1 MNTLLAFFMTS
12 LLHLIPAPV
21 ETIPGEGFF
30 LFSGQTSIYFQ
41 EAALPLARYAAGL
54 FKETIEPST
63 GIIIKTG
70 KTRPSTNALVFSYDS
85 SLPAE
90 GYTLRVTKDFT
101 EIGAGDA
108 AGFFYGTQTLLQL
121 FPANVYQP
129 VYQPDQYL
137 PALPIK
143 VPCVQ
148 ITDYP
153 RFSHRGMMLD
163 VSRQFYT
170 VEYVKRFIDWM
181 SRHKLNVFHWHLSDD
196 NGWRVEIKK
205 YPYLTQKGAWR
216 GPGQALPTT
225 YGHAGEKYGGFYT
238 QQEIRQ
244 IVAYAA
250 ARNIEIIPEIDLPG
264 HSKAAIASYPDI
276 LCDLTEEVELS
287 IQGTSNNVWCA
298 SYEKNYQMLDD
309 IVREMVTLFPSR
321 YFHIGGDEVVTS
333 QWASCTR
340 CTGFMHDHQLED
352 PAQMQAYFAERM
364 QGILNKYGKT
374 LVGWDDIMDGEN
386 LDREKTVVHAW
397 KTVEKVAQAV
407 HQGYRVIAQPAS
419 YCYID
424 MKHTPAE
431 RGMTWAAISDVEK
444 VYSFDPIL
452 MAGIDPAQAEL
463 VLGLQGGLW
472 SELMNLPPRIA
483 EYQVYPRLCALAEVA
498 WSPMAKKDWEDFNT
512 RLSLTH
518 FDRLYYMGI
527 RFRIPP
533 PRAGYMNGY
542 IVAENEYPWMV
553 MRYTCDGSD
562 PGPRSSLYTA
572 PIKTDRPEPY
582 RFAAFYRDNVQSIVV
597 EAKLPYDRNQKP
609 VTQVT
614 ANVKVNQ
621 RTPLSNLGDNNPST
635 YIQCFGPLLEGQHI
649 LFTFGQ
655 PVHTP
660 SIRIRTG
667 LPGVDIDIVDF
678 AHVEYSSDGVHFSRA
693 VSVWENGGC
702 LFVPDVPVLAVR
714 LVFDKGNDPLTFYL
728 QDLWIEK

>member
-1 MNTLLAFFMTS
+1 MNTLLALFMTS

-21 ETIPGEGFF
+21 ETIPQDGFF
-30 LFSGQTSIYFQ
+30 LFNGQTSLFFQ
-41 EAALPLARYAAGL
+41 EAALPLAREAAAL
-54 FKETIEPST
+54 FRETIEPST
-63 GIIIKTG
+63 GIVIRNV
-70 KTRPSTNALVFSYDS
+70 KTRPLSNALVFSYDQ
-85 SLPAE
+85 SLPPE
-90 GYTLRVTKDFT
+90 GYTLLVTKDFT

-137 PALPIK
+137 PALQVKI
-143 VPCVQ
+143 PCVQ
-148 ITDYP
+148 IRDYP

-205 YPYLTQKGAWR
+205 YPFLTQKGAWR
-216 GPGQALPTT
+216 GPGQVLPTT

-250 ARNIEIIPEIDLPG
+250 ERHIEIIPEIDLPG

-287 IQGTSNNVWCA
+287 IQGTSNNVWCV

-309 IVREMVTLFPSR
+309 IVREMAALFPSR

-340 CTGFMHDHQLED
+340 CTAYMHKHHMED
-352 PAQMQAYFAERM
+352 PAGMQAYFAERM
-364 QGILNKYGKT
+364 QEILNKYKKI
-374 LVGWDDIMDGEN
+374 LVGWDDIMDGDN

-397 KTVEKVAQAV
+397 KSIEKITQAV
-407 HQGYRVIAQPAS
+407 NGGYRVIAQPAS
-419 YCYID
+419 HCYID

-431 RGMTWAAISDVEK
+431 RGMTWASITNVEK
-444 VYSFDPIL
+444 VYSFDPVL
-452 MAGIDPAQAEL
+452 MAGIDPAREEL
-463 VLGLQGGLW
+463 ILGIQGGLW
-472 SELMNLPPRIA
+472 SELMDRPERIA

-498 WSPMAKKDWEDFNT
+498 WSPLGKKAWEDFNT

-518 FDRLYYMGI
+518 FDRLYFMGI

-553 MRYTCDGSD
+553 MRYTSDGSD
-562 PGPRSSLYTA
+562 PCSRSSLYTS
-572 PIKTDRPEPY
+572 PIKTDHPEPY
-582 RFAAFYRDNVQSIVV
+582 RFAAFFRDHVRSIVV
-597 EAKLPYDRNQKP
+597 QAHLPYDRNQKP
-609 VTQVT
+609 VTRVT
-614 ANVKVNQ
+614 GNLEINR

-635 YIQCFGPLLEGQHI
+635 YVQCFGPLQEGQY
-649 LFTFGQ
+649 LQFAFEQ

-660 SIRIRTG
+660 GILVRTG
-667 LPGVDIDIVDF
+667 LPGVDIDMVDF
-678 AHVEYSSDGVHFSRA
+678 AHVEYSSNGVDFKRA
-693 VSVWENGGC
+693 ACAWENGGC
-702 LFVPDVPVLAVR
+702 RFVPDSPVLSVR
-714 LVFDKGNDPLTFYL
+714 LVIEKGNDPLTFYL

>member
-1 MNTLLAFFMTS
+1 MNTLLALFMTS

-21 ETIPGEGFF
+21 ETIPGEGYF
-30 LFSGQTSIYFQ
+30 LFSRQTSMYFQ
-41 EAALPLARYAAGL
+41 DAALPLARDAAAL
-54 FKETIEPST
+54 FRETIEPST
-63 GIIIKTG
+63 GIAIKTA
-70 KTRPSTNALVFSYDS
+70 KTRPSSNALVFSYDS

-90 GYTLRVTKDFT
+90 GYTLRVTKDYT
-101 EIGAGDA
+101 EIGAGDS

-129 VYQPDQYL
+129 VYQPDQYQPSL
-137 PALPIK
+137 QVR

-148 ITDYP
+148 IKDYP

-205 YPYLTQKGAWR
+205 YPFLTQKGAWR
-216 GPGQALPTT
+216 GPGQVLPTT
-225 YGHAGEKYGGFYT
+225 YGHAGEIYGGYYT

-250 ARNIEIIPEIDLPG
+250 ARHIEIIPEIDLPG

-309 IVREMVTLFPSR
+309 IVREMSALFPSR

-340 CTGFMHDHQLED
+340 CTTYMQEHHMED
-352 PAQMQAYFAERM
+352 PAGMQAYFAARM
-364 QGILNKYGKT
+364 QGILNKYEKT
-374 LVGWDDIMDGEN
+374 LVGWDDIMDGGN

-397 KTVEKVAQAV
+397 KSIEKITQAV
-407 HQGYRVIAQPAS
+407 NGGYRVIAQPAS
-419 YCYID
+419 HCYID

-444 VYSFDPIL
+444 VYSFDPVQ
-452 MAGIDPAQAEL
+452 MAGIDPAREEL
-463 VLGLQGGLW
+463 VLGIQGGLW
-472 SELMNLPPRIA
+472 SELMDRPERIA
-483 EYQVYPRLCALAEVA
+483 EYQVYPRLSALAEVA
-498 WSPMAKKDWEDFNT
+498 WSPLAKKDWEDFNT

-518 FDRLYYMGI
+518 FDRLYFMGI
-527 RFRIPP
+527 RFRVPP
-533 PRAGYMNGY
+533 PHAGYMNGY
-542 IVAENEYPWMV
+542 IVADNEYPWMV
-553 MRYTCDGSD
+553 MRYTSDGSD
-562 PGPRSSLYTA
+562 PGPCSSLYTA
-572 PIKTDRPEPY
+572 PIKTDHPEPY
-582 RFAAFYRDNVQSIVV
+582 RFAAFYRDDVRSIVV
-597 EAKLPYDRNQKP
+597 EADLPYDRNLKP
-609 VTQVT
+609 VTHVT
-614 ANVKVNQ
+614 GNLEINR

-635 YIQCFGPLLEGQHI
+635 YVQCFGPLQEGQTI
-649 LFTFGQ
+649 QFTFEQ
-655 PVHTP
+655 PVHT
-660 SIRIRTG
+660 SGIRVRTG
-667 LPGVDIDIVDF
+667 LPAVDIDVVDF
-678 AHVEYSSDGVHFSRA
+678 AHVEYSSNGVDFKRVA
-693 VSVWENGGC
+693 CPWENGGC
-702 LFVPDVPVLAVR
+702 RFVPDSPVLSVR
-714 LVFDKGNDPLTFYL
+714 LVIDKGNDPLTFYL